1 MVLRMTSIIRLNP
14 LSGGGDESPHCYLL
28 EVDGFNFLLD
38 IGWDEKFSPAF
49 IARLEKVVPRLDAVL
64 LSYPDIEHLGALP
77 VAVGRLGLSC
87 PIYATVPVYK
97 MGQMFLYDLY
107 QVLSRLKFD
116 SYAFPMMILN
126 QFCF

>member
-1 MVLRMTSIIRLNP
+1 MTSIIRLNP

-107 QVLSRLKFD
+107 QVPLPVEFNRSPFL
-116 SYAFPMMILN
+116 M
-126 QFCF
+126 Q